1 MTGVEQGGL
10 LRGLTRLAGVLL
22 RGWLL
27 SMMAGTAWAAVGDAD
42 EPLTLHY
49 QQRPPYSGLGANG
62 AVQGLLVA
70 PVENAL
76 RKAGLA
82 FRWVQTPSNRQLALI
97 QEGAGADCGLGWF
110 RSTEREALG
119 RFSAPIYRD
128 KAWAALARPAAALT
142 EALSLREALA
152 SADVRVLTK
161 EGYSYG
167 TLVDAMLGAK
177 GVRRVSTTAEAS
189 QMVPMLLA
197 GRADWMLVA
206 PEEAD
211 QLLALARV
219 PAASLRLV
227 TLRDLPAG
235 AERHLYCNHA
245 VPDAVLRRVNPYLL
259 SRSGNVPVLR
269 AGGLPR

>member
-1 MTGVEQGGL
+1 MAGIDWGRFWRSVVCT
-10 LRGLTRLAGVLL
+10 AGVLL
-22 RGWLL
+22 LGGFI
-27 SMMAGTAWAAVGDAD
+27 ACPAQAAVGDAD

-49 QQRPPYSGLGANG
+49 QQRPPYSGQAASG

-76 RKAGLA
+76 RKAGVA

-97 QEGAGADCGLGWF
+97 QDGAGADCGLGWF

-119 RFSAPIYRD
+119 RFSVPIYRD
-128 KAWAALARPAAALT
+128 KAWAALARPASALT
-142 EALSLREALA
+142 ETLSLREALMLA
-152 SADVRVLTK
+152 ELRLLTK

-167 TLVDAMLGAK
+167 TLVDAMVGVK
-177 GVRRVSTTAEAS
+177 GIRRISTTAEAA

-197 GRADWMLVA
+197 GRADWMLIA

-219 PAASLRLV
+219 PMGALRLV
-227 TLRDLPAG
+227 AFRDLPAG
-235 AERHLYCNHA
+235 SERHLYCNRA
-245 VPDAVLRRVNPYLL
+245 VPEAVLQRVNTHLV
-259 SRSGNVPVLR
+259 SRAAVSLR
-269 AGGLPR
+269 GPIASRGAP